1 MTEDSLN
8 SLQEA
13 PLPVGYHSFRIPP
26 QDNAERSL
34 STFGSIPLGVFEYAF
49 LVPNSSFVL
58 MTHLVTFEVKPEEE
72 FAEAPS
78 MSLFQSHPSQLG
90 DQFGKN
96 ILAVCAPEFQGATDI
111 QDAVDQS
118 FEQMWRKIQG
128 LGDSQEQLQ
137 RNLMAFQECV
147 EEFKQSAFEHCERH
161 KEETIAYQAHAM
173 EVTQAT
179 KDYKFEVNRCLSDI
193 YRLQELY
200 MNLKD
205 TQSSMRMI
213 SNWANL
219 QLLQVSRKRE
229 ARQLANSKAVHPHVM
244 GLTEKNKRIVGLRR
258 EAMFKDELISR
269 LAKLLQQKGALTPED
284 EELIALI

>member
-1 MTEDSLN
+1 
-8 SLQEA
+8 
-13 PLPVGYHSFRIPP
+13 
-26 QDNAERSL
+26 
-34 STFGSIPLGVFEYAF
+34 
-49 LVPNSSFVL
+49 
-58 MTHLVTFEVKPEEE
+58 MTHLVTYEVKPEEE
-72 FAEAPS
+72 YSEAPS

-96 ILAVCAPEFQGATDI
+96 ILAVCAPEFQSSNDI

-137 RNLMAFQECV
+137 RNLAGFQEAV
-147 EEFKQSAFEHCERH
+147 EEFKQSAFDHCERH
-161 KEETIAYQAHAM
+161 KEETIAFQSHSM
-173 EVTQAT
+173 EVNQAT
-179 KDYKFEVNRCLSDI
+179 KDFKFEVNRALSDI

-200 MNLKD
+200 LNLKD
-205 TQSSMRMI
+205 TQSSTQMI
-213 SNWANL
+213 SNWANI
-219 QLLQVSRKRE
+219 QLLQLSKKRE
-229 ARQLANSKAVHPHVM
+229 ARQLSGSKAVHPHVM

-269 LAKLLQQKGALTPED
+269 LANLLQQKGALTPED